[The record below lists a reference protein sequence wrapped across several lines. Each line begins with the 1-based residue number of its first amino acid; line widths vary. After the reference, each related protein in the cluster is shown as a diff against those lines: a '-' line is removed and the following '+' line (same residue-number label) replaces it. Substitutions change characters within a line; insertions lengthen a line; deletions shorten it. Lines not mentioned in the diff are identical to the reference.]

1 MPQDDLRKKA
11 GDRKNM
17 VKTVGK
23 MIGGG
28 VNEAATEMIQNIVKE
43 KSALK
48 TLAQTTLIGAKVGA
62 KIKRPDTPLAPTPEP
77 KKY

>member
-17 VKTVGK
+17 VKTAGT
-23 MIGGG
+23 MLREG
-28 VNEAATEMIQNIVKE
+28 VNEAANEMIKYKLQK
-43 KSALK
+43 
-48 TLAQTTLIGAKVGA
+48 KVDN

-77 KKY
+77 KRK